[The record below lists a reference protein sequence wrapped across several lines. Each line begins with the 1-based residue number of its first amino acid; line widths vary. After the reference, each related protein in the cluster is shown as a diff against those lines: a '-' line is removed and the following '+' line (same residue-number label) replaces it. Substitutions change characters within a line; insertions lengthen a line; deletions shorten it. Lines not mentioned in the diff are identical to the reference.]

1 MLLFFFFYVERFS
14 VKKRDERPVF
24 HCAIKTK
31 TLHHV
36 KTCQEIENVNML
48 TILLSLPSQD
58 SQSRRAAS
66 ISRCKL
72 TLWWQFMSCTY
83 FQVLF
88 EISLLPLKAPQW
100 TYSNLS
106 KSVPVVLL
114 PHWNILSQEEWW
126 AASIS
131 LSNLNKNTSSCQN
144 LPRIENVN
152 MLMILLSLPSL
163 TLSNMYFNDEK
174 VRQLLFWNRVGMN

>member
-1 MLLFFFFYVERFS
+1 
-14 VKKRDERPVF
+14 
-24 HCAIKTK
+24 
-31 TLHHV
+31 
-36 KTCQEIENVNML
+36 ML

-58 SQSRRAAS
+58 SQSRRAWRAAS

-88 EISLLPLKAPQW
+88 EISLLLLKAPQW
-100 TYSNLS
+100 TYFNFS

-131 LSNLNKNTSSCQN
+131 LCNQNKNKNTSSCQN
-144 LPRIENVN
+144 LSRIENVN
-152 MLMILLSLPSL
+152 LLMILLSLPSL